1 VKNRG
6 MFRLVYSLILY
17 LAGIAGILYFRPS
30 LMFQK
35 NGQWKEF
42 AIRNGE
48 TTTVFP
54 FWMFCILWAVVSFLI
69 VQVVISYGSTSASLS
84 AMTTVAAIQKTI
96 EKEEKKEKVKVKE
109 DSESEDERRPKS
121 KKSNVST
128 VRAASKQEEDSSD
141 ENDNY
146 VAPLPVKKRSA
157 SASKEKVVE
166 VMKPGYYKMDPT
178 SVNSRGVP
186 RYIYMGPEEPEE
198 ED

>member
-1 VKNRG
+1 MKNRG

-69 VQVVISYGSTSASLS
+69 VQVVISYGSSSASLS
-84 AMTTVAAIQKTI
+84 ASAITTVAAIQKTI
-96 EKEEKKEKVKVKE
+96 EKEEKKEKVKE

-128 VRAASKQEEDSSD
+128 VRPASKQEEDSSD

-146 VAPLPVKKRSA
+146 IAPLPVKKKST
-157 SASKEKVVE
+157 SKEKVVE

>member
-1 VKNRG
+1 

-69 VQVVISYGSTSASLS
+69 VQVIISRSTEVASAS
-84 AMTTVAAIQKTI
+84 AITTIAAIQKTI
-96 EKEEKKEKVKVKE
+96 QKEEKKEKVKE
-109 DSESEDERRPKS
+109 DSESEDDRRPKS

-128 VRAASKQEEDSSD
+128 VAKTVRPAAALQGQQDDSSD
-141 ENDNY
+141 ESDNY
-146 VAPLPVKKRSA
+146 VAPLPVKKKNT
-157 SASKEKVVE
+157 SKEKVVE

-178 SVNSRGVP
+178 SVNSRGIP

-198 ED
+198 D

>member
-1 VKNRG
+1 

-69 VQVVISYGSTSASLS
+69 IQVVISRTGVTTTASAI
-84 AMTTVAAIQKTI
+84 TTIAAIQKTVQ
-96 EKEEKKEKVKVKE
+96 KENKKVKE
-109 DSESEDERRPKS
+109 DSESEDEKLALR
-121 KKSNVST
+121 KSNVST
-128 VRAASKQEEDSSD
+128 IAKTIRPRVKEEENSAD
-141 ENDNY
+141 EYEEY
-146 VAPLPVKKRSA
+146 VAPLPVKKRSASA

-178 SVNSRGVP
+178 SVNSRGIP